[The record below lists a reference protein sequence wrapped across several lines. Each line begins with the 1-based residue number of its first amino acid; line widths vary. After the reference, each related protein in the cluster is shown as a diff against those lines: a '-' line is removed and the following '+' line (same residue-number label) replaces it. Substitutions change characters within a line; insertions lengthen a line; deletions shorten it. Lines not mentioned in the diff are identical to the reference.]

1 MWMMS
6 GPLCDWMDAVMRGCR
21 SLALMNSNC
30 TSAPSSREASPA
42 CFFSSTSQAGM
53 KSTQRRTCSLLPCA
67 NAGARPA
74 AVSPTTA
81 PLPCKNRRR
90 VMPARM
96 VMALALVDLLELG
109 LGPLHGVLGPHALHG
124 LGVHVDDDVLRVRL
138 GGLRRRRSLVAEHPR
153 LARGA
158 PEDLQRLVDLGPHRM
173 LFPGLRGAHRIA
185 LVHLEPLPVVLLLV
199 HPGQEALGELWVL
212 AVLHHRVLEG
222 HVERGLAGRPR
233 RQRRR
238 VLDVLPERLALL
250 VLDLVLLT
258 LGDDVDRRA
267 VEGGADL
274 ARVEGA
280 VVVRVVPGQ
289 PALVAGVLPERC
301 EKFHRLHRALG
312 IEDDTLAGGIR
323 LGAPVAPQARVREG
337 RRIAEAVSQR
347 LADGPA
353 LGLELSACLA
363 PGVHR
368 RGEFGEADLRVP
380 RAAPGHRVAAG
391 AVRP

>member
-96 VMALALVDLLELG
+96 VMALALVVLLELG

-199 HPGQEALGELWVL
+199 HPGQEALGELRVL

-238 VLDVLPERLALL
+238 VLDILPERLALRL
-250 VLDLVLLT
+250 ELS
-258 LGDDVDRRA
+258 DRLAPA
-267 VEGGADL
+267 V
-274 ARVEGA
+274 
-280 VVVRVVPGQ
+280 
-289 PALVAGVLPERC
+289 
-301 EKFHRLHRALG
+301 
-312 IEDDTLAGGIR
+312 
-323 LGAPVAPQARVREG
+323 
-337 RRIAEAVSQR
+337 QR
-347 LADGPA
+347 LADCGPA
-353 LGLELSACLA
+353 A
-363 PGVHR
+363 
-368 RGEFGEADLRVP
+368 LRVP
-380 RAAPGHRVAAG
+380 RAPPGDGVAAG
-391 AVRP
+391 AVRHGQPPTAELAGGVARVVEAALRPGVRLPDVGRVDETVGI

>member
-124 LGVHVDDDVLRVRL
+124 LGVHVDDDVLRVGL
-138 GGLRRRRSLVAEHPR
+138 GGLRGGWPGVRSEEHTSELQSPYELVCR
-153 LARGA
+153 LLLEKKNLM
-158 PEDLQRLVDLGPHRM
+158 PV
-173 LFPGLRGAHRIA
+173 LRGT
-185 LVHLEPLPVVLLLV
+185 
-199 HPGQEALGELWVL
+199 HPTAY
-212 AVLHHRVLEG
+212 
-222 HVERGLAGRPR
+222 
-233 RQRRR
+233 
-238 VLDVLPERLALL
+238 
-250 VLDLVLLT
+250 
-258 LGDDVDRRA
+258 
-267 VEGGADL
+267 
-274 ARVEGA
+274 
-280 VVVRVVPGQ
+280 
-289 PALVAGVLPERC
+289 
-301 EKFHRLHRALG
+301 
-312 IEDDTLAGGIR
+312 
-323 LGAPVAPQARVREG
+323 
-337 RRIAEAVSQR
+337 
-347 LADGPA
+347 
-353 LGLELSACLA
+353 
-363 PGVHR
+363 
-368 RGEFGEADLRVP
+368 
-380 RAAPGHRVAAG
+380 
-391 AVRP
+391 

>member
-109 LGPLHGVLGPHALHG
+109 LRPLHRVLGLHALHG

-138 GGLRRRRSLVAEHPR
+138 GGLGGGRPRMPEGER
-153 LARGA
+153 LAHRL
-158 PEDLQRLVDLGPHRM
+158 PEHLQRLVDPGPHRV
-173 LFPGLRGAHRIA
+173 LFPLLGGAHAVA
-185 LVHLEPLPVVLLLV
+185 LVHLEPLAVIRVLVQPL
-199 HPGQEALGELWVL
+199 QEVLGEL
-212 AVLHHRVLEG
+212 
-222 HVERGLAGRPR
+222 
-233 RQRRR
+233 
-238 VLDVLPERLALL
+238 DVLRILH
-250 VLDLVLLT
+250 
-258 LGDDVDRRA
+258 DR
-267 VEGGADL
+267 
-274 ARVEGA
+274 
-280 VVVRVVPGQ
+280 
-289 PALVAGVLPERC
+289 
-301 EKFHRLHRALG
+301 
-312 IEDDTLAGGIR
+312 
-323 LGAPVAPQARVREG
+323 
-337 RRIAEAVSQR
+337 
-347 LADGPA
+347 
-353 LGLELSACLA
+353 
-363 PGVHR
+363 
-368 RGEFGEADLRVP
+368 
-380 RAAPGHRVAAG
+380 
-391 AVRP
+391 

>member
-138 GGLRRRRSLVAEHPR
+138 GGLRRP
-153 LARGA
+153 A
-158 PEDLQRLVDLGPHRM
+158 P
-173 LFPGLRGAHRIA
+173 
-185 LVHLEPLPVVLLLV
+185 
-199 HPGQEALGELWVL
+199 
-212 AVLHHRVLEG
+212 
-222 HVERGLAGRPR
+222 
-233 RQRRR
+233 
-238 VLDVLPERLALL
+238 
-250 VLDLVLLT
+250 
-258 LGDDVDRRA
+258 
-267 VEGGADL
+267 
-274 ARVEGA
+274 
-280 VVVRVVPGQ
+280 
-289 PALVAGVLPERC
+289 PAA
-301 EKFHRLHRALG
+301 A
-312 IEDDTLAGGIR
+312 
-323 LGAPVAPQARVREG
+323 
-337 RRIAEAVSQR
+337 
-347 LADGPA
+347 
-353 LGLELSACLA
+353 
-363 PGVHR
+363 
-368 RGEFGEADLRVP
+368 P
-380 RAAPGHRVAAG
+380 RARYPARAA
-391 AVRP
+391 RPSRP